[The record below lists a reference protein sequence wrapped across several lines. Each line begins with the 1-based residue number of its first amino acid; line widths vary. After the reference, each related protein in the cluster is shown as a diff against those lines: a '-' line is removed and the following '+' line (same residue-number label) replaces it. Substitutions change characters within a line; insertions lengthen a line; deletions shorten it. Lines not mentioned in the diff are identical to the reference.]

1 MLRKYL
7 YKKAIPS
14 LLITTLLLAC
24 TKDDTGNNNNNN
36 NSGSSSL
43 PERIIIDT
51 SYGLHT
57 RNKMD
62 IYLPAKRD
70 NKTRLIVFIHGG
82 AWVAGDKSDF
92 NSYITQMRSKWP
104 EAAIANINYRYA
116 SNTANI
122 HYNEMMSD
130 ISSAVQFLVNN
141 KTVFSISDTAAM
153 VGASAGAHMA
163 MLYTYAYNTDGKIRC
178 VADIFGPSV
187 LNDWDWY
194 NSYNLWLGATA
205 GEFIKTFAGAP
216 WNEDLYKSLSP
227 YTRAT
232 AASKPTIIFHGTAD
246 VIVPLYQSQWLAARL
261 NTLGVPNQYVE
272 YALDGH
278 GFNSTN
284 TNDCLNKIVAFFKTH
299 CK

>member
-1 MLRKYL
+1 MKLPGKIL
-7 YKKAIPS
+7 FH
-14 LLITTLLLAC
+14 LIITMVLFAC
-24 TKDDTGNNNNNN
+24 TKDEPGGSNNNGGT
-36 NSGSSSL
+36 STL
-43 PERIIIDT
+43 PERIILDT
-51 SYGLHT
+51 SYGTHA

-70 NKTRLIVFIHGG
+70 SRTRLIIFIHGG
-82 AWVAGDKSDF
+82 GWVAGDKSDF
-92 NSYITQMRSKWP
+92 NSYISLARNKWP

-130 ISSAVQFLVNN
+130 INNAVQFMVNN
-141 KTVFSISDTAAM
+141 KTAFAISDTAAM

-194 NSYNLWLGATA
+194 NSYNIWLGVSP
-205 GEFIKTFAGAP
+205 GDLIKTFAGTP
-216 WNEDLYKSLSP
+216 WNEDLYKTLSP

-232 AASKPTIIFHGTAD
+232 ASSKPTIIFHGTAD
-246 VIVPLYQSQWLAARL
+246 VIVPLYHSQWMASKL
-261 NTLGVPNQYVE
+261 TSLGVTNQYYE
-272 YALDGH
+272 YPLDGH
-278 GFNSTN
+278 GFNTTN
-284 TNDCLNKIVAFFKTH
+284 TNDCLNKIVAFFKTY